1 VAAAAAAIAGVRGF
15 IGLEMAGT
23 RATSSVSAPCDD
35 DAPTPPSAEIL
46 RCDPYTAEGRIS

>member
-15 IGLEMAGT
+15 IGLELAAT
-23 RATSSVSAPCDD
+23 RATSSVSAPGD